1 MICCRVMYMNQ
12 SCGGVSTN
20 TGASVSDSVGV
31 IMIMDKGMSMG
42 SVLKNGFG
50 ILNFAEAP
58 NQFDPL
64 GVAYR
69 GRGAGGQWRPV
80 LEQ

>member
-1 MICCRVMYMNQ
+1 M
-12 SCGGVSTN
+12 STN

-58 NQFDPL
+58 NLFRPR
-64 GVAYR
+64 GGIYR
-69 GRGAGGQWRPV
+69 GEGGLVGSAVQS
-80 LEQ
+80 